1 MDLLGNAGLVAKNLP
16 ALLLGL
22 TIFVFLFDL
31 VRNRTWASLEPAK
44 VAGSVKALLVT
55 AAAGT
60 AGLALVS
67 AAGQPFADIAY
78 FFVGLAVTYVFA
90 TLSLKPAMRT
100 MLHLACAVAL
110 NMFVPADKLTLAA
123 CSYLMGAVAIRLV
136 LNMLKP
142 KESRLDDVAPPFVYL
157 SAMLFASCG
166 AAGGGN
172 AEKYSGMINS
182 AFIVSTLMT
191 LMQRPFMRD
200 DKILVKRL
208 VLTLSG
214 GLAYL
219 VMVTKAVNAP
229 EYVRL
234 AALVGAGYG
243 MAYALDAIAIK
254 KDCATSAIKQILIIG
269 IFTLLATRLF
279 GNLGMAALGA
289 GCMVGNFSQIPACAA
304 IFFGARILEQ
314 VFAYLNVSNVTGI
327 NLNHPYVSA
336 ALYLGLFSALGLM
349 ALLKDVS
356 DRRIAA
362 AAFAL
367 LTALG
372 TGAVSYFLHSEAA
385 GGYLISLI
393 VSAVLV
399 AIVGQ
404 AFFPE
409 EEEKVVNV
417 ALVPALATSSAMV
430 SAGLLQFGLSATMED
445 RMTVIGVMGAVTFA
459 ALLASYFIGRGKA
472 AGNSDSSNGGGS
484 NPGGSPGDSGQP
496 VAVSGD

>member
-22 TIFVFLFDL
+22 TVFVFLFDL
-31 VRNRTWASLEPAK
+31 VRNRTWANMEPGK
-44 VAGSVKALLVT
+44 VAQHVKALAVT
-55 AAAGT
+55 AAAG
-60 AGLALVS
+60 GLVLAAVS
-67 AAGQPFADIAY
+67 ATGQPFADIAFY
-78 FFVGLAVTYVFA
+78 FVGLALTYIFA
-90 TLSLKPAMRT
+90 TLTLKPAMRT
-100 MLHLACAVAL
+100 MLHLSCAVAL
-110 NMFVPADKLTLAA
+110 AMFVGADKLTLAA
-123 CSYLMGAVAIRLV
+123 SSYLMGAVSIRLV

-157 SAMLFASCG
+157 AAILFATCG
-166 AAGGGN
+166 AAGSGN
-172 AEKYSGMINS
+172 ADKYSGMINS

-279 GNLGMAALGA
+279 GNLGIAALGA

-314 VFAYLNVSNVTGI
+314 VFAYTNVSNVTGI

-336 ALYLGLFSALGLM
+336 AVYLGLFSALGLM
-349 ALLKDVS
+349 ALLKDVT
-356 DRRIAA
+356 DRRISAT
-362 AAFAL
+362 AFAL
-367 LTALG
+367 LSAIG
-372 TGAVSYFLHSEAA
+372 TCAVSYFLHSEAA

-393 VSAVLV
+393 ISSVLV
-399 AIVGQ
+399 SIVGQ

-409 EEEKVVNV
+409 EEEKVVSIG
-417 ALVPALATSSAMV
+417 LVPALATSCAMV
-430 SAGLLQFGLSATMED
+430 SASLLQTGLTATIED
-445 RMTVIGVMGAVTFA
+445 RMTVIAVMGGITFA
-459 ALLASYFIGRGKA
+459 VLLASYFMGRGKTEGKS
-472 AGNSDSSNGGGS
+472 GNA
-484 NPGGSPGDSGQP
+484 

>member
-31 VRNRTWASLEPAK
+31 VRNRTWANFEPAK
-44 VAGSVKALLVT
+44 VTGQVKALGVT
-55 AAAGT
+55 AAAG
-60 AGLALVS
+60 ALVLGLVS
-67 AAGQPFADIAY
+67 AAGQPFSDIAY
-78 FFVGLAVTYVFA
+78 YFVGLALTYVFA
-90 TLSLKPAMRT
+90 TLTLKPAMRT

-110 NMFVPADKLTLAA
+110 AMFVPGDKLTMAA
-123 CSYLMGAVAIRLV
+123 CSYLMGAVSIRLV

-142 KESRLDDVAPPFVYL
+142 KESRLDDIAPPFVYL
-157 SAMLFASCG
+157 SAMLFAACG

-172 AEKYSGMINS
+172 ADKFSGMINS

-314 VFAYLNVSNVTGI
+314 VFAYANVSNVTGI

-356 DRRIAA
+356 DRRITA
-362 AAFAL
+362 AAFATL
-367 LTALG
+367 SAVG
-372 TGAVSYFLHSEAA
+372 TCAVSYFLHSEAA
-385 GGYLISLI
+385 GSYLISLI

-404 AFFPE
+404 AFFPD

-417 ALVPALATSSAMV
+417 ALVPALATSCAMV
-430 SAGLLQFGLSATMED
+430 SAVLLQLGLNATMEE
-445 RMTVIGVMGAVTFA
+445 RLTVIGAMGAITFVV
-459 ALLASYFIGRGKA
+459 LLGSYFMGRGKTTN
-472 AGNSDSSNGGGS
+472 NSDN
-484 NPGGSPGDSGQP
+484 SGQS

>member
-31 VRNRTWASLEPAK
+31 ERNRTWAGLEPAK
-44 VAGSVKALLVT
+44 VAVHVKALGLTAVAGGVILALA
-55 AAAGT
+55 AAAGQQFADIAFYF
-60 AGLALVS
+60 AGLAL
-67 AAGQPFADIAY
+67 
-78 FFVGLAVTYVFA
+78 TYVFA
-90 TLSLKPAMRT
+90 TLTLKPAMRT
-100 MLHLACAVAL
+100 MLHLSCAVAL
-110 NMFVPADKLTLAA
+110 TMLVPGEKLTLAA
-123 CSYLMGAVAIRLV
+123 SAYLMGAVSIRLV

-142 KESRLDDVAPPFVYL
+142 KESRLDDIAPPFVYL
-157 SAMLFASCG
+157 SSILFAYSG
-166 AAGGGN
+166 AAGSGN
-172 AEKYSGMINS
+172 TVKYCGMINS
-182 AFIVSTLMT
+182 AFIISTLMT

-219 VMVTKAVNAP
+219 VMVTKAVEAP

-243 MAYALDAIAIK
+243 MAYALDALAIK
-254 KDCATSAIKQILIIG
+254 KDCATSAVKQILIIG

-289 GCMVGNFSQIPACAA
+289 GCMVGTFTQIPACAA

-314 VFAYLNVSNVTGI
+314 VFAYTNVSNVTGI

-336 ALYLGLFSALGLM
+336 SLYLGLFSALGLM
-349 ALLKDVS
+349 VLLKDIS
-356 DRRIAA
+356 DRRVTAS
-362 AAFAL
+362 AFAL
-367 LTALG
+367 ASAAG
-372 TGAVSYFLHSEAA
+372 TCAVAYFLHSEAA

-393 VSAVLV
+393 FSSVLV

-404 AFFPE
+404 SFFPE
-409 EEEKVVNV
+409 EEEKVVNI
-417 ALVPALATSSAMV
+417 ALVPALATSCAMV
-430 SAGLLQFGLSATMED
+430 TAVLLQLGINATMED
-445 RMTVIGVMGAVTFA
+445 RMAVIGALAAVTVIV
-459 ALLASYFIGRGKA
+459 LLASYFVGRKA
-472 AGNSDSSNGGGS
+472 AGDKPAGNSGE
-484 NPGGSPGDSGQP
+484 P

>member
-55 AAAGT
+55 AAAGA

-110 NMFVPADKLTLAA
+110 NMFVPGDKLTLAA

-142 KESRLDDVAPPFVYL
+142 KDSRLDDVAPPFVYL

-243 MAYALDAIAIK
+243 MAYALDALAVK
-254 KDCATSAIKQILIIG
+254 KDCATSAIKQVLIIG

-314 VFAYLNVSNVTGI
+314 VFAYANVSNVTGI

-362 AAFAL
+362 AAFA
-367 LTALG
+367 ALAAVG
-372 TGAVSYFLHSEAA
+372 TCAVSYFLHSEAS

-399 AIVGQ
+399 SIVGQ
-404 AFFPE
+404 AFFPD
-409 EEEKVVNV
+409 EEEKVVNI
-417 ALVPALATSSAMV
+417 ALVPALATSCAMV
-430 SAGLLQFGLSATMED
+430 SAGLLPLGLTATMED
-445 RMTVIGVMGAVTFA
+445 RMTVIAAMAAATVAV
-459 ALLASYFIGRGKA
+459 LLGSYFIGRGKTTN
-472 AGNSDSSNGGGS
+472 NSDQ
-484 NPGGSPGDSGQP
+484 SGKP

>member
-22 TIFVFLFDL
+22 TIFVFFFDL
-31 VRNRTWASLEPAK
+31 VRNRTWANLEPAK
-44 VAGSVKALLVT
+44 VTGQLKALGAT
-55 AAAGT
+55 AAAG
-60 AGLALVS
+60 AVVLGLVS
-67 AAGQPFADIAY
+67 AAGQPFSDIAY
-78 FFVGLAVTYVFA
+78 YFVGLVLTYVFA
-90 TLSLKPAMRT
+90 TLTLKPAMRT

-110 NMFVPADKLTLAA
+110 TMFVPGDKLTLAA
-123 CSYLMGAVAIRLV
+123 CSYLMGAISIRLV

-157 SAMLFASCG
+157 SAMLFATCG

-172 AEKYSGMINS
+172 ADKFSGMINS

-314 VFAYLNVSNVTGI
+314 VFAYANVSNVTGI

-349 ALLKDVS
+349 ALLKDVA

-362 AAFAL
+362 AAFATL
-367 LTALG
+367 SAVG
-372 TGAVSYFLHSEAA
+372 TCAVSYFLHSEAA

-404 AFFPE
+404 AFFPD

-417 ALVPALATSSAMV
+417 ALVPALATSCAMV
-430 SAGLLQFGLSATMED
+430 SAGLLQLGLNATMEE
-445 RMTVIGVMGAVTFA
+445 RMTVIGAMGAVTFVV
-459 ALLASYFIGRGKA
+459 LLGSYFMGRGKTTN
-472 AGNSDSSNGGGS
+472 NSDT
-484 NPGGSPGDSGQP
+484 SGQS

>member
-31 VRNRTWASLEPAK
+31 VRNRTWATLELGK
-44 VAGSVKALLVT
+44 VGGHLKALGAT
-55 AAAGT
+55 AL
-60 AGLALVS
+60 AGLIILAVAS
-67 AAGQPFADIAY
+67 AAGQPFSDTAFY
-78 FFVGLAVTYVFA
+78 FAGLGLTYVFA

-100 MLHLACAVAL
+100 MLHLASAVAL
-110 NMFVPADKLTLAA
+110 TMLVPGEKLTLAA
-123 CSYLMGAVAIRLV
+123 ASYLMGAVSIRLV

-142 KESRLDDVAPPFVYL
+142 KDSRLDDVAPPFVYL
-157 SAMLFASCG
+157 AAMLFAYSG
-166 AAGGGN
+166 EAGSGHT
-172 AEKYSGMINS
+172 EKFSGMINS
-182 AFIVSTLMT
+182 AFIISTLMT

-219 VMVTKAVNAP
+219 VMVTKAVEAP
-229 EYVRL
+229 EYMRL

-254 KDCATSAIKQILIIG
+254 KDCATSAVKQILIIG
-269 IFTLLATRLF
+269 IFTLLGTRLF

-289 GCMVGNFSQIPACAA
+289 GCMVGTFSQIPACAA

-314 VFAYLNVSNVTGI
+314 VFAYTNVSNVTGI

-336 ALYLGLFSALGLM
+336 SLYLGLFSALGLM
-349 ALLKDVS
+349 VLLKDIS
-356 DRRIAA
+356 DRRITAT
-362 AAFAL
+362 AFAL
-367 LTALG
+367 LSAAG
-372 TGAVSYFLHSEAA
+372 TCAVSYFLHSEAA

-393 VSAVLV
+393 VSSILV

-404 AFFPE
+404 SFFPE

-417 ALVPALATSSAMV
+417 ALVPALATSCAIV
-430 SAGLLQFGLSATMED
+430 TAGLLQLGLSATIED
-445 RMTVIGVMGAVTFA
+445 RMTVIGAIAAVTVVV
-459 ALLASYFIGRGKA
+459 LLASYFMGRKPA
-472 AGNSDSSNGGGS
+472 TSSGE
-484 NPGGSPGDSGQP
+484 P